1 MVHILTY
8 GIHSKMSEAEAQ
20 LWHELLKDKKMMGY
34 CFDRRIEVLDHHA
47 AFLCLELRL
56 IIEIDNSRSSK
67 KEGRRKLEKELF
79 FRQHGYSVLRF
90 SESEIIMKVEKVRG
104 IIREWVVYNSD

>member
-8 GIHSKMSEAEAQ
+8 GIHSKMSEAETL
-20 LWHELLKDKKMMGY
+20 LWNELLRDKKMMGY
-34 CFDRRIEVLDHHA
+34 SFDRRIEVLDHHA

-79 FRQHGYSVLRF
+79 FRQQGYSVLRF
-90 SESEIIMKVEKVRG
+90 TETEIVHEIEKVKG
-104 IIREWVVYNSD
+104 IILEWIVYNSD